1 MKKSLKN
8 IAYIKSG
15 IFLKPQ
21 NEGDLV
27 YLQAKHFKADGE
39 LDSELY
45 PDIQWQDISEKHV
58 LKPGDILFS
67 AKGLKNFA
75 AVYESQ
81 NLPAVASTSFLII
94 SIWENTVDPEYVAL
108 ILNSRPSQEYLKGI
122 AKGTS
127 IPSISKKQLEEFEIV
142 IMPREIQQKLVA
154 LNKLKKKENDLVS
167 KIERLKKL
175 SFEMDLN
182 TIIQQYE

>member
-8 IAYIKSG
+8 IASIKSG
-15 IFLKPQ
+15 VFLKPQ
-21 NEGDLV
+21 TEGDLV
-27 YLQAKHFKADGE
+27 YLQAKHFNAFGE
-39 LDSELY
+39 LDSELF
-45 PDIQWQDISEKHV
+45 PDVQWQDISEKHV

-75 AVYESQ
+75 AVYESR
-81 NLPAVASTSFLII
+81 NLPAIASTSFLII
-94 SIWENTVDPEYVAL
+94 SIWEKTVDPEYVAL
-108 ILNSRPSQEYLKGI
+108 IINSRPSQEYLKGV

-142 IMPREIQQKLVA
+142 MMPRGIQQKLVA
-154 LNKLKKKENDLVS
+154 LSKLKKEENDLVS

-175 SFEMDLN
+175 SFEQDLN